1 MHTRWRT
8 TRSWKTAGVLALAAA
23 TLAVS
28 GCGKPRA
35 PEWMQ
40 VTQGDPCASA
50 SDSPCEGARFYLDTA
65 NISYNAGTPYIILQ
79 TRYADGRVGSIRA
92 EVNCPRRMIEPT
104 ALKEALSKD
113 GALVANR
120 TTNLSAD
127 DEKALLDYACKQ
139 R

>member
-1 MHTRWRT
+1 MDRKAR
-8 TRSWKTAGVLALAAA
+8 AAFAIAA
-23 TLAVS
+23 TLLALT
-28 GCGKPRA
+28 GCGKPKA
-35 PEWMQ
+35 AEWMQ
-40 VTQGDPCASA
+40 ITQGDPCASA
-50 SDSPCEGARFYLDTA
+50 SESPCEGARFYLDTA
-65 NISYNAGTPYIILQ
+65 NISTNAGTPYIILQ

-113 GALVANR
+113 GVLVENR

-127 DEKALLDYACKQ
+127 DEKALLDYACKK